1 MRHLCWHDTS
11 EQNSCQSSD
20 VETVL
25 SFLRTI
31 SFRALHVFI
40 DNGLYFVYLVNKRI
54 LVAGHLG
61 WNECSNWRNKL
72 KKKLSK
78 CILYDFPLSYYM
90 EKYAERNDIKEGMK
104 IQPSQSICA
113 LQRRNRRLVNTCLM
127 TTNDVSLRNEIQV
140 NLPFREFFPVSN

>member
-31 SFRALHVFI
+31 SFRALHVLI

-54 LVAGHLG
+54 LVAAHLG

-72 KKKLSK
+72 KKNFLNVFYM
-78 CILYDFPLSYYM
+78 IFPWQLLYGKICWKKRYKGRNENTTFPTYLCS
-90 EKYAERNDIKEGMK
+90 AKEEQK
-104 IQPSQSICA
+104 
-113 LQRRNRRLVNTCLM
+113 TCLM